1 MKRYEKNYGELITPE
16 DQKILLTKTIAVL
29 GAGGNGGFVLEYLA
43 RLGVKKIIIFD
54 GDSFDISN
62 LNRQIYC
69 NETTL
74 GKNKA
79 EVAANYLHKINSN
92 IEIEAFPFF
101 AGSNLKKDF
110 DILNK
115 VDFIFDCCDYGDY
128 NPKNLVTILIEIL
141 KENPNIGIT
150 SSSNTP
156 LGGVSSIHTQKTLDM
171 YIDIQKNYVLAFDEK
186 SDDIIGQPAYMCA
199 LTAANDVAAAVKFL
213 CNKNYNLVGELYHY
227 DLYHFKTF
235 KIDKFGLI

>member
-1 MKRYEKNYGELITPE
+1 MERYQKNYGELITPE

-79 EVAANYLHKINSN
+79 EVAFNNLHKINPD
-92 IEIEAFPFF
+92 IEIESFSTF
-101 AGSNLKKDF
+101 AGSNFKEDF
-110 DILNK
+110 EILNK
-115 VDFIFDCCDYGDY
+115 VDFIFDCCDYSDY

-141 KENPNIGIT
+141 KANPNIGIT

-171 YIDIQKNYVLAFDEK
+171 YIDIQKNYLLAYNEK
-186 SDDIIGQPAYMCA
+186 SSNIIGQPAYMCA
-199 LTAANDVAAAVKFL
+199 ITAANDVAAAVKFL
-213 CNKNYNLVGELYHY
+213 CNKNYNLIGELYNY

-235 KIDKFGLI
+235 KMDKFGLI

>member
-1 MKRYEKNYGELITPE
+1 MERYEKNYGELITPE

-69 NETTL
+69 NEIAL

-79 EVAANYLHKINSN
+79 EVAFNNLYKINPN
-92 IEIEAFPFF
+92 IEIEIFSTFV
-101 AGSNLKKDF
+101 GSNFKEDF
-110 DILNK
+110 EVLNK
-115 VDFIFDCCDYGDY
+115 VDFIFDCCDYSDY
-128 NPKNLVTILIEIL
+128 NPKNLITILIEIL
-141 KENPNIGIT
+141 KANPNIGIT

-171 YIDIQKNYVLAFDEK
+171 YIDIQKNYLLASNEK
-186 SDDIIGQPAYMCA
+186 SSNKIGQPAYMCA
-199 LTAANDVAAAVKFL
+199 ITAANDVAAAVKFL

-235 KIDKFGLI
+235 KMDKFGLI

>member
-1 MKRYEKNYGELITPE
+1 MERYQKNYGELITPE

-29 GAGGNGGFVLEYLA
+29 GAGGNGGFVLEDLA

-79 EVAANYLHKINSN
+79 EVAFNNLHKINPN
-92 IEIEAFPFF
+92 IEIESFSTF
-101 AGSNLKKDF
+101 AGSNFKEDF
-110 DILNK
+110 EILNK
-115 VDFIFDCCDYGDY
+115 VDFIFDCCDYSDY
-128 NPKNLVTILIEIL
+128 NPKNLVTLLIEIL
-141 KENPNIGIT
+141 KANPNIGIT

-171 YIDIQKNYVLAFDEK
+171 YIDIQKNYLSASNEK
-186 SDDIIGQPAYMCA
+186 SSNIIGQPAYMCA
-199 LTAANDVAAAVKFL
+199 ITAANDVAAAVKFL

-235 KIDKFGLI
+235 KMDKFGLI